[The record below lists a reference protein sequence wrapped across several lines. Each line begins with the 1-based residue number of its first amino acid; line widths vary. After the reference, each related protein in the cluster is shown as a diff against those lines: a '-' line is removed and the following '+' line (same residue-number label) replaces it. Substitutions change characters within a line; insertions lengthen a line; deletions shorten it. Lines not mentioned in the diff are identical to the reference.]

1 MLGLQPTVVG
11 AAKLVERFA
20 VDHGST
26 FQSLWRAAS
35 ARPVEEKIG
44 LAEGL

>member
-1 MLGLQPTVVG
+1 VVG

-26 FQSLWRAAS
+26 FLGSGAPRRRVLLR
-35 ARPVEEKIG
+35 RR
-44 LAEGL
+44 